1 MNNAIKMPRS
11 VVECFTAN
19 VKFGDGMVEVL
30 YVPRFGKKPG
40 WVGPGFWEALNPKKE
55 PPEKYNQRV
64 YSREELIQAGAKSKM
79 EYLWER

>member
-19 VKFGDGMVEVL
+19 VKFGDKMVEVL
-30 YVPRFGKKPG
+30 FVPRFGKKPG
-40 WVGPGFWEALNPKKE
+40 WVGPGYWKALDPKNE
-55 PPEKYNQRV
+55 PPEKYNDRV